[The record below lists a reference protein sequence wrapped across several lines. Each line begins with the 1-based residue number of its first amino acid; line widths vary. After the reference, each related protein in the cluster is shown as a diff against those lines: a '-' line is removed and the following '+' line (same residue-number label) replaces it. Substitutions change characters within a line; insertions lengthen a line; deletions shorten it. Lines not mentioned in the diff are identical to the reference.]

1 MTIDF
6 LQGTFDSK
14 EATELLAQLFLVK
27 IRFHERKI
35 NHSLSEEDIKMRERC
50 IARLQGDFD
59 QIRRFLGT
67 APGNV
72 TLESSLHL
80 DA

>member
-6 LQGTFDSK
+6 LQGTYDSK

-27 IRFHERKI
+27 IRFHERRI
-35 NHSLSEEDIKMRERC
+35 HSGLSEEDIKMRERC
-50 IARLQGDFD
+50 IARMQGDFD

-67 APGNV
+67 SSGSV
-72 TLESSLHL
+72 TLEGSLNL
-80 DA
+80 NA